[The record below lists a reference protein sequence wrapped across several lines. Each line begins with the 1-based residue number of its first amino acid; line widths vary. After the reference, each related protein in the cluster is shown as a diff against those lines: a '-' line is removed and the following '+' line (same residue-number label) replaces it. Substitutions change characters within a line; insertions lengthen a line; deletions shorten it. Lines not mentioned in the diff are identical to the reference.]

1 MGEVKVVLAGLNDE
15 LDELLH
21 VWIVALQVE
30 RDELWDE
37 KLEVLAHGW
46 RQVWIDSALG

>member
-21 VWIVALQVE
+21 VRIVALQVE

-37 KLEVLAHGW
+37 KL
-46 RQVWIDSALG
+46 